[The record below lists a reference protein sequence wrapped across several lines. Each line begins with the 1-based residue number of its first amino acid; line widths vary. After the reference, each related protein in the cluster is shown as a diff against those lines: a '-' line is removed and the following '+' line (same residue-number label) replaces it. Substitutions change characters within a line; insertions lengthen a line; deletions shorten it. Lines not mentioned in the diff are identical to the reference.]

1 MGIKFKLYGSNGMGF
16 KNHVIAAQFT
26 CNKKDCKI
34 FGLGTVYQAGMKKD
48 AGRRLKMLS
57 SLERLKTTS
66 KLSFDWSTCLV
77 HICHKQLLDDDYIHT
92 GDICSLVARKHPNGL

>member
-1 MGIKFKLYGSNGMGF
+1 MGF

-34 FGLGTVYQAGMKKD
+34 FGLGTVYQAGVKKD

-57 SLERLKTTS
+57 SLGRLKTTS
-66 KLSFDWSTCLV
+66 KLSFDTFLV
-77 HICHKQLLDDDYIHT
+77 RICHKQLLDDDYIHT